1 MNVYKLI
8 GRNLEITDAIR
19 DYVEKKLS
27 RLDRYQNGEL
37 MAKVVLSLAG
47 SPHVEKRAKAEV
59 QLDLPGG
66 LLRVEEEDQDLYAA
80 IDRMVD
86 RLEVQLKRYRERRFV
101 GRRHSYQGPPPPE
114 VRDMEALRKPEEEE
128 GPRIVRVKRFEMKP
142 MDPEEAVFQM
152 EALGHDFF
160 VFRNAKTDEINV
172 VYRRKDGN
180 YGLIEPA

>member
-19 DYVEKKLS
+19 EYVEKKLS

-47 SPHVEKRAKAEV
+47 SAHVERKAKAEV

-101 GRRHSYQGPPPPE
+101 GKRHSYQGPPPPE

-128 GPRIVRVKRFEMKP
+128 GPRIVRVKRFEMRP

-160 VFRNAKTDEINV
+160 VFRNAKTEEISV

>member
-47 SPHVEKRAKAEV
+47 SPHVERRAKAEI

-128 GPRIVRVKRFEMKP
+128 GPRIVRVKRFEMRP

>member
-37 MAKVVLSLAG
+37 MAKVVLTLAG
-47 SPHVEKRAKAEV
+47 SPHVEKRAKAEI

-86 RLEVQLKRYRERRFV
+86 RLETQLKRYKERRFV

-128 GPRIVRVKRFEMKP
+128 SPRIVRVKRFEMKP

>member
-86 RLEVQLKRYRERRFV
+86 RLETQLKRYKERRFV
-101 GRRHSYQGPPPPE
+101 GKRHSYQGPPPAE

-160 VFRNAKTDEINV
+160 VFRNAKTEEINV

>member
-19 DYVEKKLS
+19 GYVEKKLS

-37 MAKVVLSLAG
+37 MAKVVLSLAN
-47 SPHVEKRAKAEV
+47 SPHVGRKAKAEV

-66 LLRVEEEDQDLYAA
+66 LVRVEEEDQDLYAA

-86 RLEVQLKRYRERRFV
+86 RLETQLKRFRERRFV
-101 GRRHSYQGPPPPE
+101 GKRHSYQGPPPPE
-114 VRDMEALRKPEEEE
+114 VRDLEALRKPEEEE
-128 GPRIVRVKRFEMKP
+128 GPQIVRVKRFEMRP

-160 VFRNAKTDEINV
+160 VFRNAQTEEINV
-172 VYRRKDGN
+172 VYRRRDGN